1 MNFKFK
7 VVKKGNMDVVN
18 RFYKFYVYLM
28 KYFVF

>member
-18 RFYKFYVYLM
+18 MLYKFYVYLM
-28 KYFVF
+28 KYFVI